1 VPMLHRLE
9 TNIITTP
16 CREEVNMLT
25 VKNNYYYLKAIGMFN
40 INCKFSKGLEEN
52 REDLQKRNYPFG

>member
-1 VPMLHRLE
+1 M
-9 TNIITTP
+9 I
-16 CREEVNMLT
+16 NMQ
-25 VKNNYYYLKAIGMFN
+25 KNNYYLEAIGMFN